1 MNPDRCLVGLWAGLW
16 AATGTVIHPPEVG
29 MLPYLCDSGSQS
41 ENEGMCEVWEGKT
54 PLEEG
59 CW

>member
-1 MNPDRCLVGLWAGLW
+1 MYIVCVCTYMCRCMCIVF
-16 AATGTVIHPPEVG
+16 
-29 MLPYLCDSGSQS
+29 LCDSGSQS